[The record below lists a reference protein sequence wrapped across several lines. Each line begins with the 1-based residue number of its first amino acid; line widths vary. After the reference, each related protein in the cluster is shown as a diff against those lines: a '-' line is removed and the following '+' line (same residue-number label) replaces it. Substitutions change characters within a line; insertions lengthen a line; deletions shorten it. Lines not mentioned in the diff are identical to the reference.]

1 MQRDTL
7 SPTRTKRP
15 RLKSSKLL
23 ASTRKDAKIMTTVLV
38 SYNPNRIARS
48 LKVLR
53 VS

>member
-23 ASTRKDAKIMTTVLV
+23 HTTRVGVKTMQNVLV
-38 SYNPNRIARS
+38 SYNPNRIAQS
-48 LKVLR
+48 FKVLKV
-53 VS
+53 S